1 MIAKIKANNN
11 LYGTLMYNHQKV
23 EDNEAKVL
31 CVNEMWESATGEY
44 KISDFTSAFNM
55 RLAKNNRTK
64 SPIVHISMNP
74 HPLDVLTDEQ
84 MLTIACEYMQRLG
97 FGEQPYVIFKHEDI
111 ERHHMH
117 IVTTNIKPDGSKL
130 NDGYIKRRSKAIT
143 EDIERKYKLHP
154 AEVKQGNE
162 PWQPDKVSVEKG
174 RIRYQIKNIAKHLV
188 DEYCFQTVNELKAAL
203 LLYNVDMQIVKS
215 ADGAQHT
222 YTGTLYS
229 ATDDKGNRI
238 ASPIKA
244 SNLGKEYVLHA
255 IEKKMEGKAEMLKSL
270 DKNSTKQ
277 ALKSGVAQSKSK
289 EELLQNLKEKGIDIL
304 FRVNESGRIY
314 GATII
319 DHSVK
324 IIVNGSKLGKEF
336 SANAFQA
343 LFEQWANERPVREE
357 EKVSPAKE
365 KSSNAESIGSGM
377 ALEQN
382 DPVVSAGEVNDRAND
397 SSNSSNGDFNLE
409 EAGLAFAELLAG
421 LFDVPEEQPHRE
433 ERFIPDK
440 KKKKKKKKNQ
450 RQL

>member
-1 MIAKIKANNN
+1 MIAFIGPPTDK
-11 LYGTLMYNHQKV
+11 LYGTLIYNQQKV
-23 EDNEAKVL
+23 DVGEAYVL
-31 CVNEMWESATGEY
+31 GVNEMWESSNGKYQLT
-44 KISDFTSAFNM
+44 DFTAAFKA
-55 RLAKNNRTK
+55 RLAVNNRTK
-64 SPIVHISMNP
+64 NPVVHISMNP

-84 MLTIACEYMQRLG
+84 MLIIAREYMQRLG

-117 IVTTNIKPDGSKL
+117 IVTTYIKPDGSKL
-130 NDGYIKRRSKAIT
+130 SDSNIKRRSKAIT

-154 AEVKQGNE
+154 ADVKQGDE
-162 PWQPDKVSVEKG
+162 WQPDKVSVEKG

-203 LLYNVDMQIVKS
+203 LLYNVDMQIVKN

-255 IEKKMEGKAEMLKSL
+255 IEKKMEKKAEMLKSL
-270 DKNSTKQ
+270 DKDSTKQ
-277 ALKSGVAQSKSK
+277 ALKSGIAQSKSK
-289 EELLQNLKEKGIDIL
+289 EELLQSLKAKGIDIL
-304 FRVNESGRIY
+304 FRANESGRVY
-314 GATII
+314 GATIV
-319 DHSVK
+319 DHNAK

-377 ALEQN
+377 ALEHLEQN
-382 DPVVSAGEVNDRAND
+382 DPVVAAGEVNDRAND
-397 SSNSSNGDFNLE
+397 SSNGDFNLE

-421 LFDVPEEQPHRE
+421 LFDIPEQPHRE

-440 KKKKKKKKNQ
+440 KKKEKKKKNQ
-450 RQL
+450 RRM